1 MSNFYDSNNIKGEN
15 RKAIVFSKTLLQI
28 IDDAIKTT
36 QRENYKNNNIEY
48 ITNNVLCNYLFN
60 NSISGF
66 SNNPKVIEELSLI
79 NNYKVNKE
87 ILKNIVKVFALQDY
101 ENDKTEKRISS
112 NLDPSQKHNLP
123 ESEYI
128 CYLMLEKYPESIMQI
143 FNKYPNLY
151 KEIVESFVYR
161 RYFKS
166 NSEVYVQNLDNP
178 IIIKG
183 KYKELMD
190 KIDMIFNNQNQVI
203 QNNQMHH

>member
-1 MSNFYDSNNIKGEN
+1 MSNFYASNDIKSEN
-15 RKAIVFSKTLLQI
+15 KKAIVFNKSIIEI
-28 IDDAIKTT
+28 IDDAIKVTKS
-36 QRENYKNNNIEY
+36 ENYKNNNIEY

-79 NNYKVNKE
+79 NNYNVNKE

-101 ENDKTEKRISS
+101 ENDKTVKKISN
-112 NLDPSQKHNLP
+112 NLDLRQKHNLP

-128 CYLMLEKYPESIMQI
+128 CYLMIEKYPESIMQI
-143 FNKYPNLY
+143 FNKYPNIY
-151 KEIVESFVYR
+151 KEIIESFVYR

-166 NSEVYVQNLDNP
+166 NSEEYVKKLDNP

-190 KIDMIFNNQNQVI
+190 KIDIIFSNQNQVA
-203 QNNQMHH
+203 QNNQMYH